1 MLVMHGRRSSC
12 KIRVPTK
19 IEIRAF
25 IRFDNI
31 DITAWRKANIILNET
46 NSFSY

>member
-25 IRFDNI
+25 ISL
-31 DITAWRKANIILNET
+31 IILTLLRGEKPT
-46 NSFSY
+46 